1 MVIES
6 NVGMYNFQFNSFF
19 SLFRLPGICVWML
32 RSVFN
37 LIQFTITVTV
47 TISISI
53 RWLSSLNYISI
64 VNVNISGTNVK

>member
-1 MVIES
+1 MLVCII
-6 NVGMYNFQFNSFF
+6 YNLIHFF
-19 SLFRLPGICVWML
+19 SVFRLPGICVSML

-37 LIQFTITVTV
+37 LIQFTITITI
-47 TISISI
+47 TISISISI